1 MSRTQWLAVVAFA
14 VSGTASA
21 APTTL
26 LEAVERQDRVAAADL
41 LRSGADANARGPDGT
56 TALMVAAHHAD
67 AELVK
72 LLLGAG
78 AEADARNDY
87 GATALSEAA
96 MQGATDVV
104 AALLK
109 GGADPNES
117 NAEGET
123 ALMLA
128 ARTGVVDAARVLVDA
143 DAEIDSKEEWGGQ
156 TALMWAAAQSQADM
170 IGFLLEHGADP
181 NARGIVREWQ
191 RKITAEPRVKDMN
204 KGGFTPLLYAARE
217 GCIDCARRLLAGG
230 ADPNLGDPENV
241 SPLILALENLHFD
254 FAKFM
259 IEAGADIDQFDFRGR
274 TPVYVAVDFA
284 TLPTSAHGDIPSP
297 DATTAHEVLRMLL
310 AAGANPNVQLKRRHP
325 YRHRALDRNADV
337 ILSVGATPLLRAARA
352 ADVESV
358 RMLLAHG
365 ALVDLP
371 TAEGITPLMAVAG
384 VAHNDRTTR
393 GKFRDPED
401 EIATLQLLVDHGA
414 DVNARMVAEP
424 GARLTTTGERRSN
437 FGYDVRGRQVPSERA
452 LPHWTAVHAA
462 ATKGWNHIIEFL
474 ARNGA
479 ELEIRDANGR
489 TPRDLASGDYEAK
502 NLAGALADTVA
513 LLDAL
518 IAERNELPQ
527 GPSRLPKVGEATAA
541 VEAAQ

>member
-1 MSRTQWLAVVAFA
+1 VSPKQWLVLVALA
-14 VSGTASA
+14 ASGTASG

-26 LEAVERQDRVAAADL
+26 LQAVEQQDRNAVTEL
-41 LRSGADANARGPDGT
+41 LRSGADVNARGLDGT
-56 TALMVAAHHAD
+56 TALMIAAHYGD
-67 AELVK
+67 AALVQ

-78 AEADARNDY
+78 AKADARNDY

-96 MQGATDVV
+96 MQGSDDVL

-109 GGADPNES
+109 GGADPNER

-128 ARTGVVDAARVLVDA
+128 ARTGLVDAARVLVDGGA
-143 DAEIDSKEEWGGQ
+143 AIDNKEEWGGQ
-156 TALMWAAAQSQADM
+156 TALMWAAAQSQAEM
-170 IGFLLEHGADP
+170 VGFLLEHGADP
-181 NARGIVREWQ
+181 NARGVFREWQ
-191 RKITAEPRVKDMN
+191 RKLTAEPRVKDMN

-217 GCIDCARRLLAGG
+217 GCIDCARELLAGG

-297 DATTAHEVLRMLL
+297 DATTAHDVLRMLL

-358 RMLLAHG
+358 RLLLTHG

-371 TAEGITPLMAVAG
+371 TAEGITPLMTVAG

-401 EIATLQLLVDHGA
+401 ELATLQLLVDHGA
-414 DVNARMVAEP
+414 NVNARMVAEP

-437 FGYDVRGRQVPSERA
+437 FAYDVRGRQVPSERA
-452 LPHWTAVHAA
+452 LPHWTALHAA

-474 ARNGA
+474 AHNGA

-502 NLAGALADTVA
+502 NLAGSLTATVA

-518 IAERNELPQ
+518 VAERNGSARN
-527 GPSRLPKVGEATAA
+527 GPLAQSFGAATAA
-541 VEAAQ
+541 VEADE

>member
-1 MSRTQWLAVVAFA
+1 VSRTQWLALIVLALH
-14 VSGTASA
+14 GTASG

-26 LEAVERQDRVAAADL
+26 LEAVERQDDVAVADL
-41 LRSGADANARGPDGT
+41 LHSGAVDVNAAGPDGT
-56 TALMVAAHHAD
+56 TALMIAAHYAN
-67 AELVK
+67 AELVQR
-72 LLLGAG
+72 LLTAG
-78 AEADARNDY
+78 AAADARNEY

-96 MQGATDVV
+96 MQGS
-104 AALLK
+104 AAVIGVLLK
-109 GGADPNES
+109 AGADPNER

-128 ARTGVVDAARVLVDA
+128 ARTGRVDAARVLADA
-143 DAEIDSKEEWGGQ
+143 GAEIDAKEEWGGQ
-156 TALMWAAAQSQADM
+156 TALMWAAAQRQGDM
-170 IGFLLEHGADP
+170 IAFLLAQGADP
-181 NARGIVREWQ
+181 NARGIVRQWQ
-191 RKITAEPRVKDMN
+191 RKLTAEPRVKDMN

-217 GCIDCARRLLAGG
+217 GCIDCARALLAGG

-259 IEAGADIDQFDFRGR
+259 IEAGADVDQFDFRGR

-284 TLPTSAHGDIPSP
+284 TLPTSAHGDIPSA
-297 DATTAHEVLRMLL
+297 DATSAHDVLRMLL

-358 RMLLAHG
+358 DLLLAHG

-393 GKFRDPED
+393 GKFRDPD
-401 EIATLQLLVDHGA
+401 KEIATLQLLVDHGA
-414 DVNARMVAEP
+414 NVNARMVAEP

-437 FGYDVRGRQVPSERA
+437 FAYDVRGRQVPSERA

-502 NLAGALADTVA
+502 NLAGALTATVA

-518 IAERNELPQ
+518 IAERRASGAAHP
-527 GPSRLPKVGEATAA
+527 RAIDEARAA
-541 VEAAQ
+541 VEAND